1 MDEQFNWDLSDQEY
15 DSDNDVDFNDSE
27 TEEIEDTVDREI
39 NTNIEIKTKKSVPV
53 MTKYEK
59 SNVISARMEQINS
72 SKTFNHNGKKV
83 LSIIQDEMITKGI
96 TSSFEIAKIEFDR
109 GLLPPY
115 KLIRKFHNGNY
126 EVWRHED
133 FKYFPK

>member
-1 MDEQFNWDLSDQEY
+1 MDEQLNWDLSDQEY
-15 DSDNDVDFNDSE
+15 DSDNDIDFDESE
-27 TEEIEDTVDREI
+27 TEEIEDTAEKESK
-39 NTNIEIKTKKSVPV
+39 NIEIKEKKSVPV

-83 LSIIQDEMITKGI
+83 LSIIQDEMISRGI

-115 KLIRKFHNGNY
+115 KIIRKLYNGNY